1 MAFCRWSCT
10 GWEWARR
17 FGSRG
22 CGWQTVNGNYEARNP
37 CLRIGDV
44 IASVFFFVRS
54 IFCRF
59 GRAVGQTHSLP
70 SFGLSVG
77 WSGLAMCAMWVG
89 FLSFF
94 AGGRKK
100 QNKFPSNLHC
110 PVKKLNPFYF
120 QFITIVSV
128 WSSVFLH
135 LLPTVKYKRSAGF
148 RSDSLSTY
156 RKVS

>member
-1 MAFCRWSCT
+1 M
-10 GWEWARR
+10 
-17 FGSRG
+17 
-22 CGWQTVNGNYEARNP
+22 
-37 CLRIGDV
+37 
-44 IASVFFFVRS
+44 
-54 IFCRF
+54 
-59 GRAVGQTHSLP
+59 GQTHSLP

-135 LLPTVKYKRSAGF
+135 LLPTDWRYVFVADFEALPCQVTRMFIKCRKAETRTVSAIKYTAC
-148 RSDSLSTY
+148 
-156 RKVS
+156 